1 MLTGLWPL
9 GWSVAVFLLATAVT
23 VVCSIRLAGVGD
35 TLADRTGWGEALF
48 GAVLFGLVTSLSGI
62 VMTAVSAAADQPGL
76 AYSNAVGGIAA
87 QTVALVVADA
97 FLRRVNLEHAAAS
110 VPNMLFGCLLIALL
124 GIAVMARFSPSVTF
138 LGLHPASVVM
148 VAFYLGGLRLVRSQG
163 GPMWRAVPTGDTVA
177 DVPDE
182 DGDGDDGGLARLR
195 TSRLWTEFAAVAGL
209 VMIGGWA
216 VARAAEGIVEHTD
229 LNAGFVGAVFMGLVN
244 ALPETVTSIAAVRR
258 GAVTLAIAAI
268 VGGNCLDALN
278 LVVGDVAYRG
288 GSLLHAA
295 TRDELFLTSGAMVMT
310 SVLLGG
316 LLVRQRRGWLRIGFD
331 GVLLV
336 ALYASIV
343 VVLAF

>member
-1 MLTGLWPL
+1 MLTSLTDVWPL
-9 GWSVAVFLLATAVT
+9 SWSAGVFLLATAVT
-23 VVCSIRLAGVGD
+23 VVCSVRLAGVGD

-62 VMTAVSAAADQPGL
+62 VMTAVSAAADQPDL

-87 QTVALVVADA
+87 QTLALVVADA

-110 VPNMLFGCLLIALL
+110 LPNMLFGCLLIGLL
-124 GIAVMARFSPSVTF
+124 GIALMASFSPSVTF
-138 LGLHPASVVM
+138 LGFHPASVVM
-148 VAFYLGGLRLVRSQG
+148 AAFYIGGLRLIRSHG
-163 GPMWRAVPTGDTVA
+163 EPMWRAVPTRDTLPDVA
-177 DVPDE
+177 SE
-182 DGDGDDGGLARLR
+182 DTEGLAGHR

-216 VARAAEGIVEHTD
+216 VARAAEGIVEHTG
-229 LNAGFVGAVFMGLVN
+229 LNAGLVGAVFMGGVN

-278 LVVGDVAYRG
+278 LVVGDIAYQG
-288 GSLLHAA
+288 GSLFHAA
-295 TRDELFLTSGAMVMT
+295 NPDELFLTSGALVMT
-310 SVLLGG
+310 AVLLGG
-316 LLVRQRRGWLRIGFD
+316 LLIRQKRGWLGIGFD
-331 GVLLV
+331 GILLITI
-336 ALYASIV
+336 YASTI